1 MRFSASGCR
10 LVEYVDLGCFPDQR
24 LENRWK
30 IRMLAVRFAFVAL
43 QEAEELFLG
52 RSAGSLCVLSKH
64 GPRTLCG
71 AFAGGLYGIELIVD

>member
-30 IRMLAVRFAFVAL
+30 IRMLEFCFVFVAL
-43 QEAEELFLG
+43 QEGEELFLG
-52 RSAGSLCVLSKH
+52 DVIR
-64 GPRTLCG
+64 
-71 AFAGGLYGIELIVD
+71 LIGKEAWDGWDG

>member
-30 IRMLAVRFAFVAL
+30 IQMLVVRGVMKRRILVAVPI
-43 QEAEELFLG
+43 
-52 RSAGSLCVLSKH
+52 K
-64 GPRTLCG
+64 
-71 AFAGGLYGIELIVD
+71 GIVGE